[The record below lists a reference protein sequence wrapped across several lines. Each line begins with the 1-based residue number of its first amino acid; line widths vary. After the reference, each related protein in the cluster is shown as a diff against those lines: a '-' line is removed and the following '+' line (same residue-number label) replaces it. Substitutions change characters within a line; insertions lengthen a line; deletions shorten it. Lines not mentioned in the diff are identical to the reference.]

1 MYAPDYHCVNY
12 VFRSIIQSFIFYHRP
27 VRHFNICRI
36 KVSGETEKMKN
47 FIRASLCFFS
57 LLFIIMVFSAAFFTF
72 HTAKS
77 YTVSENRN
85 PEPYLP
91 LIGAENAVININ
103 TSDVYQLQSI
113 PYIGGK
119 ASEIVN
125 LRSELRGFNSIEQIA
140 LVSGIGLKSYLKA
153 CQYIRAD

>member
-1 MYAPDYHCVNY
+1 MRY
-12 VFRSIIQSFIFYHRP
+12 
-27 VRHFNICRI
+27 FNIRRI
-36 KVSGETEKMKN
+36 NVSGETEKMKS

-57 LLFIIMVFSAAFFTF
+57 FLFIISIFSAAFFTF
-72 HTAKS
+72 HTTKS
-77 YTVSENRN
+77 YTVSGNRN

-91 LIGAENAVININ
+91 LIGAENAVVNIN

-125 LRSELRGFNSIEQIA
+125 LRSELHGFSSIEQIA
-140 LVSGIGLKSYLKA
+140 LVNGIGLKSYLKA